1 MGVLQ
6 LSTPSFASRCP
17 HPLFHRGQSSEL
29 LKTDNPTQRTDHR
42 QPSLNASGSMPCS
55 AGVIQMVGVDGSW
68 VATVGRPP
76 QLEVAHSRVV
86 CALLWCSWAVS
97 PIHLSF
103 CACPQTRTQRQPRKS
118 LTSVRRLS
126 QKDHVAHLRATSF
139 SGFMPAIS
147 VQTHLWQCSFPH

>member
-29 LKTDNPTQRTDHR
+29 LKTDNLTQRTDHR
-42 QPSLNASGSMPCS
+42 QPSLNASGSTPCS
-55 AGVIQMVGVDGSW
+55 AGVIQMIGVDGSW

-76 QLEVAHSRVV
+76 QLAIAHSRVV
-86 CALLWCSWAVS
+86 CALLWCSWAVL
-97 PIHLSF
+97 PIHPLF
-103 CACPQTRTQRQPRKS
+103 RACPQTQTATATKKIS
-118 LTSVRRLS
+118 CLCEAIES
-126 QKDHVAHLRATSF
+126 KDHVAHLRATSF

-147 VQTHLWQCSFPH
+147 VQTYLW